1 MSLKVGSLL
10 QIASVSRSSVAS
22 SLLRSN
28 DEAVDAGDVNRVRA
42 AVVRY
47 QAVFDRL
54 DRGIDQARAAM
65 QSVSGGNGPPAP
77 LGTR

>member
-1 MSLKVGSLL
+1 
-10 QIASVSRSSVAS
+10 
-22 SLLRSN
+22 
-28 DEAVDAGDVNRVRA
+28 VDAGDVNRVRA

-65 QSVSGGNGPPAP
+65 QSVSGGSGPPAP